1 MSALDENIFG
11 GKTFSTFLEEIYMK
25 HKKRDK
31 QIETLINELKPLIK
45 DVGDATLLVPLLA
58 DYLDM
63 GLKNDDQLVKLATI
77 IQRIFNN
84 QTPGSNGDG
93 GFQISDEEKRQIQ
106 KEIDNFKGKIDE

>member
-1 MSALDENIFG
+1 MSALNENIFG
-11 GKTFSTFLEEIYMK
+11 DKTFSTFLEEIYMK

-84 QTPGSNGDG
+84 QTPGSNGNGD
-93 GFQISDEEKRQIQ
+93 FSISDEERKQIE
-106 KEIDNFKGKIDE
+106 KEINNIKGSLNE

>member
-11 GKTFSTFLEEIYMK
+11 GKTFSGFLEEIYMK

-63 GLKNDDQLVKLATI
+63 GLKNDDQLVKIATI
-77 IQRIFNN
+77 VQRIFNN
-84 QTPGSNGDG
+84 QTPGTNGDS
-93 GFQISDEEKRQIQ
+93 GFTISAEERKQLE
-106 KEIDNFKGKIDE
+106 KEIDNLNRKKDE